1 MTGQDDWDA
10 NSYGFPEEEADEP
23 GKPKAKLATK
33 GGRRVV
39 ELGTDEARVAD
50 QSIAGLAAH
59 VEAFQRGAALVHVIT
74 ESRAKGNITRPAG
87 SPYIARVQLPRLRE
101 MLSEQ
106 IDFTVERSGKGGKA
120 FQAST
125 HAPDWVPRAVAAR
138 QQWDGIRHL
147 EAVCAT
153 PFIRPD
159 GSIVE
164 IPGWDEVTGVLL
176 RPRREFPRVPGR
188 PSQEHAK
195 AAAVVLGDIFCDFPF
210 ATPEHRAAAIAG
222 ILSPLA
228 RHAYSGPTPLT
239 LIDKNVHGAGGSLL
253 ADAIATA
260 STGHGIA
267 RMSQAKD
274 DDEERKRMLSIA
286 LSGDAI
292 VVIDNID
299 RPLGGAALD
308 AALTGTEWRD
318 RKLGGNEM
326 AGAPLLAVWF
336 ATGNNVVVQRDT
348 LRRVLP
354 IRIETPLEKPE
365 ERGGFRHDPLLPY
378 VQQAHPLLVVAALT
392 MLRAFII
399 AGRPDA
405 GLKPWGSFEGWSELI
420 RGTLVFAGLPDP
432 AKARQDMV
440 MTGDSEANAI
450 RVLVTNWEL
459 IDEHGLGVSAS
470 RILDN
475 VAHPDGNEKLQALK
489 EALMEIAPPVGG
501 KPTSPKSLGR
511 KLTHLK
517 GRVVAGRALDCRP
530 GNLGQ
535 VWFLR
540 EAKSVDTLEGLQGL
554 EGLE

>member
-10 NSYGFPEEEADEP
+10 DSYGFLEDEAKEPEN
-23 GKPKAKLATK
+23 PKARLAAK
-33 GGRRVV
+33 SGRRVV
-39 ELGTDEARVAD
+39 ELGTDEGRVAD
-50 QSIAGLAAH
+50 QAITGLVGH
-59 VEAFQRGAALVHVIT
+59 SEAFQRGAVLVHVIT
-74 ESRAKGNITRPAG
+74 ESRAKGNVTRPAG
-87 SPYIARVQLPRLRE
+87 SPYIAKVQLPRLRE

-106 IDFTVERSGKGGKA
+106 VDFTATRSGKGGKS
-120 FQAST
+120 FQASA
-125 HAPDWVPRAVAAR
+125 HAPDWVSRAIAAR
-138 QQWDGIRHL
+138 QQWTGIRHL
-147 EAVCAT
+147 EAVSAT

-159 GSIVE
+159 GSVVE
-164 IPGWDEVTGVLL
+164 RPGWDEVTGVLL
-176 RPRREFPRVPGR
+176 RPRRDFPRVPSK
-188 PSQEHAK
+188 PTQEHAK
-195 AAAVVLGDIFCDFPF
+195 AAADVLGDIFCDFPF

-286 LSGDAI
+286 LSGDAL

-348 LRRVLP
+348 LRRILP

-378 VQQAHPLLVVAALT
+378 IQQAHPLLVVAALT

-405 GLKPWGSFEGWSELI
+405 GLKPWGSFEGWSELV

-440 MTGDSEANAI
+440 MTGDSEASAI
-450 RVLVTNWEL
+450 RILVTNWRL
-459 IDEHGLGVSAS
+459 LDGNGTGVSAS
-470 RILDN
+470 RILET
-475 VAHPDGNEKLQALK
+475 VAHPDGVEELLALK

-517 GRVVAGRALDCRP
+517 GRVVAGFAIDCRP
-530 GNLGQ
+530 GNMGQ
-535 VWFLR
+535 IWFLR
-540 EAKSVDTLEGLQGL
+540 EAKSSNTLEGL
-554 EGLE
+554 EG